1 VVGEGL
7 AADGGEVAA
16 GGGGAA
22 VHCTSTAPAAV
33 IAASVAAIAC
43 PRRSRERSGGRR
55 PKSECAARLVSSYS
69 SLHVPVNGDCNVM
82 DEPRVPLLVR
92 LQVCGQRMTVWALL
106 MGGGLV
112 LGLLHGAAPP
122 RKKGLPPPWHEPD
135 PPSTIRRLTR
145 IGASSHRRWG
155 GTTPSASLEHR
166 CAALE
171 EGADAVGGIS
181 AS

>member
-1 VVGEGL
+1 MGRPWPKTATRTDVLPSWCSATGVGAMRYRQSCWLGGCL
-7 AADGGEVAA
+7 SQPRNQAA
-16 GGGGAA
+16 
-22 VHCTSTAPAAV
+22 TP
-33 IAASVAAIAC
+33 
-43 PRRSRERSGGRR
+43 
-55 PKSECAARLVSSYS
+55 ARLLSSYS